1 MKIGEHAQRSLAVT
15 EDLVAAFAEVSGDQ
29 NPVHMDEEYAAKTRF
44 GRRIAHGMIAGALIS
59 AALANDLPGPG
70 TVYLTQQLKFH
81 APVFLGDVITATVEI
96 VEWEPVKRLAAL
108 STTCSNQDG
117 TVVVSGEATVLVDD
131 AP

>member
-44 GRRIAHGMIAGALIS
+44 GRRIAHGMITGALIS
-59 AALANDLPGPG
+59 ATLANDLPGPG